1 MQTPVI
7 FTGLVKFDS
16 VDTAAKLQDNLL
28 DSGIR
33 FCYNTWVNR
42 LNELCEGVNDSLGW
56 NCKCGF
62 GGVAGHISWLA
73 VFVSQEVILAAG
85 LLRTSCPDSN
95 ARSDQI

>member
-16 VDTAAKLQDNLL
+16 VDAAAKLQDNLL
-28 DSGIR
+28 DFGVL

-62 GGVAGHISWLA
+62 GGVAGHLSWLA
-73 VFVSQEVILAAG
+73 VFASQKVVLATG
-85 LLRTSCPDSN
+85 LFSAFCPDSN
-95 ARSDQI
+95 ACSDQI